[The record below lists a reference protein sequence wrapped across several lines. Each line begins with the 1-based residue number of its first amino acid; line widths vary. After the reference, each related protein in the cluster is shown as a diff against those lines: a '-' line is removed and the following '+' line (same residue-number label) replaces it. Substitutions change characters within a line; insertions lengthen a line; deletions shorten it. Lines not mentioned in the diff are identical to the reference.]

1 MDAKSLAA
9 PGAWTARRVLA
20 LLGTIFIWFAVA
32 VDAWYLWP
40 TNLGGSTSFV
50 IVSGSSMEP
59 TYLSGDLVI
68 ARKMEPSIGDVIV
81 YAPEGFGG
89 AQIVHR
95 IIGGNGEDGWIM
107 QGDNNTFI
115 DPFEPKDAE
124 VRGVVVVHYSS
135 LGQLTALLLSPL
147 VWASVLLLSI
157 VLLVW
162 FSGDDCDDDDEDD
175 DEAGDNDGTEQLS
188 TAPDDAETSQ
198 EVANSPPAPVG
209 VGGAVTRTMS
219 VLAVAALLVFGSG
232 VTPAAASSLTVNT
245 VGSAAVISKTRCAAG
260 VWAATV
266 AGTPSAGDYT
276 QVQLSAIPAGCQGLL
291 ATVYVHNSAGAVIAT
306 GTVTPTGATATVTT
320 SSYSGAAVTA
330 VFIKVQGWPVRTVW
344 TPPTPTNP
352 PAGQCWAMLHSTG
365 QRTTDTTCTPG
376 LSPGG
381 VQYLDQYNGGPGN
394 YRDVGMSL
402 NYSPSSYIVNGVYI
416 GEFHAFTKWR
426 VTVDLT
432 ASAISSGINLSGQY
446 YIYAGHNTALAP
458 GETCANPA
466 AVTFEESVQGNDPT
480 GAFTISSS
488 PIAWKG
494 NSSLLC
500 TRW

>member
-1 MDAKSLAA
+1 MDTKSTLV

-59 TYLSGDLVI
+59 TYFGGDLVI

-95 IIGGNGEDGWIM
+95 IIGGNGEDGWVM

-115 DPFEPKDAE
+115 DPFEPKEAE

-135 LGQLTALLLSPL
+135 LGQLTALLLSPI

-162 FSGDDCDDDDEDD
+162 FSGDDCDDDEDEDD
-175 DEAGDNDGTEQLS
+175 ADGNDGTEPLS
-188 TAPDDAETSQ
+188 SADDEPEPSQ

-219 VLAVAALLVFGSG
+219 VLAVAALLVFGTG
-232 VTPAAASSLTVNT
+232 VTPAAASGLSINT
-245 VGSAAVISKTRCAAG
+245 VGAGAVISKARCAPG
-260 VWAATV
+260 TWGATV
-266 AGTPSAGDYT
+266 AGTPSAGNYT

-306 GTVTPTGATATVTT
+306 GTVTPAGATATATT
-320 SSYSGAAVTA
+320 SSYSGAAVTT
-330 VFIKVQGWPVRTVW
+330 VFVKVQGWPLKTTW
-344 TPPTPTNP
+344 TPPAPPGTAWTCIAVNPGGATNTGYP
-352 PAGQCWAMLHSTG
+352 CSVSISPAGGPPWGYDNGTMLWNYSFSVTWTG
-365 QRTTDTTCTPG
+365 QQPPNN
-376 LSPGG
+376 SW
-381 VQYLDQYNGGPGN
+381 
-394 YRDVGMSL
+394 
-402 NYSPSSYIVNGVYI
+402 
-416 GEFHAFTKWR
+416 KWR
-426 VTVDLT
+426 VTFNHAVAPFPGFT
-432 ASAISSGINLSGQY
+432 PQWVGMYSNPGIQ
-446 YIYAGHNTALAP
+446 LAP
-458 GETCANPA
+458 GYSCSQQPIMSIQSTSRNVWGGSFEIANGPA
-466 AVTFEESVQGNDPT
+466 PSWFSGQ
-480 GAFTISSS
+480 
-488 PIAWKG
+488 
-494 NSSLLC
+494 SLC
-500 TRW
+500 S

>member
-1 MDAKSLAA
+1 MDTKSTLV

-162 FSGDDCDDDDEDD
+162 FSGDDCDEDDED

-266 AGTPSAGDYT
+266 AGTPSAGNYT

-291 ATVYVHNSAGAVIAT
+291 ATVYVHNSSGAVIAT
-306 GTVTPTGATATVTT
+306 GTATPAGATATVTT

-330 VFIKVQGWPVRTVW
+330 VFVKVQGWPIKTTW
-344 TPPTPTNP
+344 TPPAP
-352 PAGQCWAMLHSTG
+352 PANAW
-365 QRTTDTTCTPG
+365 TCTA
-376 LSPGG
+376 LTPGG
-381 VQYLDQYNGGPGN
+381 
-394 YRDVGMSL
+394 
-402 NYSPSSYIVNGVYI
+402 SPSTAHACTVSISPAGTPWAYDNGTMLWNYTFSVNWV
-416 GEFHAFTKWR
+416 TQPPNNNWKWR
-426 VTVDLT
+426 VTFNHAVSPFPGFTPQWVGLDYNP
-432 ASAISSGINLSGQY
+432 GIQ
-446 YIYAGHNTALAP
+446 LAP
-458 GETCANPA
+458 DYTCSQQPIMVIDSSNRSVWGATLNIANGPKPGWFNG
-466 AVTFEESVQGNDPT
+466 T
-480 GAFTISSS
+480 
-488 PIAWKG
+488 
-494 NSSLLC
+494 SLC
-500 TRW
+500 N